1 MQGGIALNT
10 FSIVCFGAAKASA
23 LAFYRRVFCA
33 GGKHPVLGKALL
45 GGVAFMGLWTVVFV
59 LMTVFQC
66 GTHFSAGWDGTYL
79 QYCKLSNPS
88 IEGMAASDAV
98 LDLLVILVPVYPVR
112 EAPLKGEKLKPK
124 Y

>member
-1 MQGGIALNT
+1 
-10 FSIVCFGAAKASA
+10 
-23 LAFYRRVFCA
+23 
-33 GGKHPVLGKALL
+33 
-45 GGVAFMGLWTVVFV
+45 MGLWTVAFV

-66 GTHFSAGWDGTYL
+66 GTRFSAGWDGTYL

-112 EAPLKGEKLKPK
+112 KAPTYSSLSPFLKKKDQLLYILTTGCRF
-124 Y
+124 